1 MLSPPDSLDVDWRG
15 ILADDESLPAE
26 GGPQDLNRDDTVS
39 VADLL
44 LLLTELGC
52 TEGYVADINGDE
64 MVGVS
69 DVLSLLS

>member
-1 MLSPPDSLDVDWRG
+1 MNS
-15 ILADDESLPAE
+15 
-26 GGPQDLNRDDTVS
+26 DDTVS

-52 TEGYVADINGDE
+52 TEDYVAAINGDE

>member
-1 MLSPPDSLDVDWRG
+1 M
-15 ILADDESLPAE
+15 
-26 GGPQDLNRDDTVS
+26 NRDDTVS

-52 TEGYVADINGDE
+52 TEGYVAAINGDE
-64 MVGVS
+64 MVGDS